1 MVLVMIEGSED
12 TPNFAL
18 SDEETINVEF
28 QSMSVDEGDEAQH
41 PENKDV
47 HVKEICGH
55 DKNNR
60 NQKVDGTDFGLG
72 GSSLEPIQ
80 TTRNV
85 EQDNNYEERP
95 LIQHKDN
102 TQSNRQQ
109 ERKIADY
116 KHEKRL
122 KLFVTQLSPQSTS
135 KDIEN
140 YFGCFGKIDD
150 INILTQ
156 ANKHSAFVVFS
167 KLISPGALFA
177 KQHKINGQ
185 TVQAHPNIYLR
196 DTIRQYIQS
205 HRK

>member
-1 MVLVMIEGSED
+1 MPLVMIEGSED
-12 TPNFAL
+12 TPNLAL

-28 QSMSVDEGDEAQH
+28 QSMSVDECDEVQH

-47 HVKEICGH
+47 HVKEICGD

-60 NQKVDGTDFGLG
+60 NKKVDGTDFGLE

-80 TTRNV
+80 TRRNV
-85 EQDNNYEERP
+85 GQDNNHEERP
-95 LIQHKDN
+95 LIQHQDD
-102 TQSNRQQ
+102 TQSNCQQ

-116 KHEKRL
+116 KHEKIL
-122 KLFVTQLSPQSTS
+122 KLLVTQLSPQSTS
-135 KDIEN
+135 NDIEN

-167 KLISPGALFA
+167 KLITPGALFA

>member
-1 MVLVMIEGSED
+1 MPLVMIEGSED
-12 TPNFAL
+12 TPNLAL

-28 QSMSVDEGDEAQH
+28 QSMSVDECDEVQH

-47 HVKEICGH
+47 HVKEICE
-55 DKNNR
+55 DNKNNR
-60 NQKVDGTDFGLG
+60 NKKVDGTDFGLG

-80 TTRNV
+80 TRRNV

-95 LIQHKDN
+95 LIQHKDD

-122 KLFVTQLSPQSTS
+122 KLLVTQLSPQSTS

-150 INILTQ
+150 INILSQ
-156 ANKHSAFVVFS
+156 ADKHSAFVVFS
-167 KLISPGALFA
+167 KLITPGALFA

-185 TVQAHPNIYLR
+185 TVQSHPNIYLR

>member
-1 MVLVMIEGSED
+1 MPLVMIEGSED
-12 TPNFAL
+12 TPNLAL

-28 QSMSVDEGDEAQH
+28 QSMSVDECDEVQH

-47 HVKEICGH
+47 HVKEICGD

-60 NQKVDGTDFGLG
+60 NKKVDGTDFGLG

-80 TTRNV
+80 TRRNV

-95 LIQHKDN
+95 LIQHKDD

-122 KLFVTQLSPQSTS
+122 KLLVTQLSPQSTS

-167 KLISPGALFA
+167 KLSSPGALFA

-196 DTIRQYIQS
+196 DTIRQYIKS
-205 HRK
+205 HGK

>member
-1 MVLVMIEGSED
+1 MVLVMIEGTED
-12 TPNFAL
+12 TPNFGL

-28 QSMSVDEGDEAQH
+28 QSMSVDEGDEVQH

-47 HVKEICGH
+47 HVKEICGD
-55 DKNNR
+55 DKNDLN
-60 NQKVDGTDFGLG
+60 KKLDGTDFGLG

-80 TTRNV
+80 TRRNV

-95 LIQHKDN
+95 LIQHKDD
-102 TQSNRQQ
+102 TQSSRQQ

-122 KLFVTQLSPQSTS
+122 KLLVTQLSPQSTS

-167 KLISPGALFA
+167 KLISPVALFA

-196 DTIRQYIQS
+196 DMIRQYIQS

>member
-1 MVLVMIEGSED
+1 MIEGTED
-12 TPNFAL
+12 TPNFGL

-28 QSMSVDEGDEAQH
+28 QSMSVDEGNEVQH
-41 PENKDV
+41 TENKDV
-47 HVKEICGH
+47 HVKEICGD

-60 NQKVDGTDFGLG
+60 NKKVDGTDFGVG

-80 TTRNV
+80 IRRNV

-95 LIQHKDN
+95 LIQHKDD

-122 KLFVTQLSPQSTS
+122 KLLVTQLSPQSTS

-156 ANKHSAFVVFS
+156 SNKHSAFVVFS

-196 DTIRQYIQS
+196 ATIRQYIQS
-205 HRK
+205 HGK

>member
-28 QSMSVDEGDEAQH
+28 QSMSVDECDEVQH

-47 HVKEICGH
+47 HVKEICGD

-60 NQKVDGTDFGLG
+60 NKKVDGTDFGLE

-80 TTRNV
+80 TRRNV

-95 LIQHKDN
+95 LIQHQDD
-102 TQSNRQQ
+102 TQSNCQQ

-122 KLFVTQLSPQSTS
+122 KLLVTQLSPQSTS

-150 INILTQ
+150 INILSQ
-156 ANKHSAFVVFS
+156 ADKHSAFVVFS
-167 KLISPGALFA
+167 KLITPGALFA

-185 TVQAHPNIYLR
+185 TVQSHPNIYLR

>member
-12 TPNFAL
+12 TPKFVL

-109 ERKIADY
+109 ERKIAEY

-122 KLFVTQLSPQSTS
+122 KLLVTQLSLQSTS

-156 ANKHSAFVVFS
+156 DKKHSAFVVFS

-196 DTIRQYIQS
+196 DTIRQYIKS

>member
-12 TPNFAL
+12 TPKFVL

-47 HVKEICGH
+47 YVKEICGH

-122 KLFVTQLSPQSTS
+122 KLLVTQLSLQSTS

-185 TVQAHPNIYLR
+185 TVKAHPNIYLR
-196 DTIRQYIQS
+196 DTIRQYIKS